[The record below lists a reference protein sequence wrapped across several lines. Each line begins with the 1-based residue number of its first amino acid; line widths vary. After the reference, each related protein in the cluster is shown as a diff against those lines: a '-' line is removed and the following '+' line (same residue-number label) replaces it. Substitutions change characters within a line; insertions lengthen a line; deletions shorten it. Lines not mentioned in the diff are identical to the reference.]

1 MGLIR
6 KYKRIKRAV
15 GALAVG
21 IIAVTAGIGSN
32 FYKEAKVDERNRA
45 TGDIARSI
53 SGSVRKFEQQ
63 KREEYMAEMQKKK
76 REKFAERKE
85 AVENSADFA
94 DGFDSFSEQS
104 DAFMN
109 GDISFDDLWK
119 QKEEEFKE
127 QTESDGDNKSDESDS
142 FFDDFAETPE
152 FEMKGEYYI
161 FGTVDKSGCYA
172 EPCELFDER
181 ERLISVDPSEVAY
194 NWAVFVKD
202 SNVVEAWTSTDT
214 LTEADLRPYTK
225 EEQKK
230 QFGSIKG
237 GKAENIAGYWNT
249 PFEY

>member
-53 SGSVRKFEQQ
+53 SGSVRKLEQQ

-76 REKFAERKE
+76 REKFAERKA
-85 AVENSADFA
+85 AVENSVDFA

-119 QKEEEFKE
+119 QNE
-127 QTESDGDNKSDESDS
+127 
-142 FFDDFAETPE
+142 
-152 FEMKGEYYI
+152 
-161 FGTVDKSGCYA
+161 
-172 EPCELFDER
+172 
-181 ERLISVDPSEVAY
+181 
-194 NWAVFVKD
+194 
-202 SNVVEAWTSTDT
+202 
-214 LTEADLRPYTK
+214 
-225 EEQKK
+225 
-230 QFGSIKG
+230 
-237 GKAENIAGYWNT
+237 
-249 PFEY
+249 